1 MAGTE
6 AADSESRRSATVRDS
21 ARGWHQIQLAV
32 LGFVGLC
39 GVLEPGRPDNPMWLQ
54 TLAGLLVVGALLTA
68 LVAIFIVG
76 RVAWPPAAAPAR
88 PAEHLRAG
96 ILLTFLAV
104 GMLALGT
111 ASMWWPRSAQ
121 QGEQVELQAADG
133 RAWCGRLTAA
143 PDGAVSVQADSR
155 AVVLAVGDVA
165 ALRPVDSCR

>member
-39 GVLEPGRPDNPMWLQ
+39 GVLQQGRPGNPMWLQ

-76 RVAWPPAAAPAR
+76 RVAWPPAAPPAR

-96 ILLTFLAV
+96 ILLTFVAV

-111 ASMWWPRSAQ
+111 ASMWWPESAQ

-143 PDGAVSVQADSR
+143 RDGAVSVQADSG
-155 AVVLAVGDVA
+155 AVILAVGDVA